1 MSLSP
6 SLQSTFT
13 ILFAFGAV
21 TIRLIFERSD
31 ATAVQFS
38 SITCIYSYSM
48 VFTIFVGV
56 IIPVVKTFFLVE
68 SFLRHR
74 KRTSLVI
81 AIKRSNHFPPIV
93 WIQVLHDFDTIP
105 RNRDIEK
112 SELYFGQRLFHQF

>member
-31 ATAVQFS
+31 ATAVQFI
-38 SITCIYSYSM
+38 SIPCIYSYPM

-56 IIPVVKTFFLVE
+56 IIPVVKTSTFF
-68 SFLRHR
+68 
-74 KRTSLVI
+74 
-81 AIKRSNHFPPIV
+81 PC
-93 WIQVLHDFDTIP
+93 
-105 RNRDIEK
+105 
-112 SELYFGQRLFHQF
+112 